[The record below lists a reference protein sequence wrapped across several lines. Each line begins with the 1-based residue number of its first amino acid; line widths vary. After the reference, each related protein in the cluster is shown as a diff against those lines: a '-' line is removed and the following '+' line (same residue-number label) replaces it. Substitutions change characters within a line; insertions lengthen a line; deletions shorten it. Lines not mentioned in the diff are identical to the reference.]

1 MDADSSTT
9 TSAGPT
15 PGGQIEPESRS
26 RGVAK
31 AVRQRAVDVSH
42 DTHYELRDPFA
53 EVTYR
58 TKSFA
63 DMVSTAD
70 RLGSV
75 RFVEIGEDGTRR
87 AVTKTA
93 GTWPSPTQT
102 SKKPGKAR
110 APGSKSLDTVQ
121 VEREAQASKPLELSL
136 EMPKLSPNPV
146 EETRARIEAALE
158 ERYLVHRKPL
168 ALGSLS
174 LGQIEYRFRADS
186 SRLAFTETSLRLA
199 TEVNNPSVARS
210 MVDVA
215 EARNWNGLRVSG
227 HEDFKRIVWLEASV
241 RGLKTV
247 GYEVKPG
254 DLELVQREREARL
267 INRIEPAADA
277 PNTGA
282 QTSAAKATARGGGSR
297 KAVLAAIEALLRSK
311 GVPELTRNAVLDA
324 AAEKLLQR
332 QHAGQNPK
340 VKVYDLSAPSRATAN
355 ERTPDAHRERDRGAH
370 VHVR

>member
-1 MDADSSTT
+1 
-9 TSAGPT
+9 
-15 PGGQIEPESRS
+15 
-26 RGVAK
+26 
-31 AVRQRAVDVSH
+31 
-42 DTHYELRDPFA
+42 
-53 EVTYR
+53 
-58 TKSFA
+58 
-63 DMVSTAD
+63 
-70 RLGSV
+70 
-75 RFVEIGEDGTRR
+75 
-87 AVTKTA
+87 
-93 GTWPSPTQT
+93 
-102 SKKPGKAR
+102 
-110 APGSKSLDTVQ
+110 
-121 VEREAQASKPLELSL
+121 
-136 EMPKLSPNPV
+136 
-146 EETRARIEAALE
+146 
-158 ERYLVHRKPL
+158 
-168 ALGSLS
+168 
-174 LGQIEYRFRADS
+174 
-186 SRLAFTETSLRLA
+186 
-199 TEVNNPSVARS
+199 

-324 AAEKLLQR
+324 AAEKLVQR